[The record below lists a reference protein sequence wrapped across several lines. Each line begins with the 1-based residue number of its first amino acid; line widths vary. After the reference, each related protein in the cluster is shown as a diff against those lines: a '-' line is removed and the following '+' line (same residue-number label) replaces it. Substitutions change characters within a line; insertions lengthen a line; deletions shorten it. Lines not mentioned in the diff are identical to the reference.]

1 MGSMAPRL
9 MWLPLGRVMRKQR
22 STRVAADMRPAR
34 QMSREVRRSPRH
46 SQMVVPRTATV
57 KMPAMSSVTDVLP
70 LQVKEVVHG
79 ALSAPRSSMAARAP
93 DR

>member
-1 MGSMAPRL
+1 
-9 MWLPLGRVMRKQR
+9 MRKQR

-79 ALSAPRSSMAARAP
+79 ALSRPQVQHGRQGSGQIGLGPLHRGV
-93 DR
+93 